1 MRMAAAVIER
11 VGSNGYYRT
20 GWGTG
25 YLHVGLFQ
33 GVTGVAHQML
43 RLACPDRVPSVV
55 TFA

>member
-1 MRMAAAVIER
+1 MAAAVIER

-20 GWGTG
+20 GWGTR
-25 YLHVGLFQ
+25 YLHVGLSQ
-33 GVTGVAHQML
+33 GVTGVAYQML